1 VKHHVDSIQR
11 RLDDFSI
18 AHVALYELS
27 SVPNSR
33 LQPGRLTIPV
43 SLRFEVIENAN

>member
-18 AHVALYELS
+18 AHVALHEFC
-27 SVPNSR
+27 SVPDSR
-33 LQPGRLTIPV
+33 LQPRRLAIPM
-43 SLRFEVIENAN
+43 SLRFEVVKDAD